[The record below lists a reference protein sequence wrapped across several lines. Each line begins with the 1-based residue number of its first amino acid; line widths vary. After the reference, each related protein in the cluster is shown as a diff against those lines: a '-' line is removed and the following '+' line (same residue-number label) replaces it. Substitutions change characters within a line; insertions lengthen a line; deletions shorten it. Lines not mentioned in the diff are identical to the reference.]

1 MKKTIILLT
10 LLRLLLASCGEQA
23 KPAESSAPEAES
35 SETASESLGQEEE
48 LLALQAELKEA
59 NQDLAEANR
68 RISTLE
74 AQIDSLVARLERL
87 EPLKLEDLQQEALR
101 LTAELEDAT
110 AELEEQTQLAA
121 SLQAEVTRL
130 EANLGGSQPS
140 LILRC
145 IPIAIDHPSNW
156 HRLLLV
162 QDEKF
167 RVILYLRYPD
177 GETVEITRKNLNMDG
192 YIAPSPDGKHIAYN
206 NYSWEFNTPIYLYDL
221 ETKETRTLPASLPE
235 DETPSAMC
243 WLDSR
248 YLLFVCQFDHG
259 TIVQGGDVYYYD
271 IETDKHGKIIETDDP
286 GMLQINDFHRY
297 DDFILL
303 TATQLEE
310 EYLDPID
317 DKYFTVSY
325 EQIYDLIETGTL
337 LTLKSED
344 EI

>member
-1 MKKTIILLT
+1 MKKLTILITMLC
-10 LLRLLLASCGEQA
+10 LLLASCGEQA

-101 LTAELEDAT
+101 LTAELE
-110 AELEEQTQLAA
+110 EQTRLAA
-121 SLQAEVTRL
+121 SLQAEVNRL
-130 EANLGGSQPS
+130 EANLAGSQPS
-140 LILRC
+140 LILKS
-145 IPIAIDHPSNW
+145 IPITIDYPSNW

-162 QDEKF
+162 QDENF
-167 RVILYLRYPD
+167 HQTLYLRYPD
-177 GETVEITRKNLNMDG
+177 GETVKIANIVSEDG
-192 YIAPSPDGKHIAYN
+192 FIAPSPDGKHIAFN
-206 NYSWEFNTPIYLYDL
+206 NYSWEYNTPIYLYNV
-221 ETKETRTLPASLPE
+221 ETKETRTLPTSLPE

-303 TATQLEE
+303 TATQLED

-325 EQIYDLIETGTL
+325 EQIYDLIETGDL
-337 LTLKSED
+337 LVLKAD
-344 EI
+344 EEI

>member
-1 MKKTIILLT
+1 MKKLTILIALLC
-10 LLRLLLASCGEQA
+10 LLLASCGEQA

-35 SETASESLGQEEE
+35 SETVSESLGQGED
-48 LLALQAELKEA
+48 LSALQAEL
-59 NQDLAEANR
+59 AEANR
-68 RISTLE
+68 KISTLE

-87 EPLKLEDLQQEALR
+87 EPLKLEDLQQEVLR
-101 LTAELEDAT
+101 LTAELEKAT
-110 AELEEQTQLAA
+110 AALEEQTQLAA

-130 EANLGGSQPS
+130 EANLAGSPPS
-140 LILRC
+140 LILRS
-145 IPIAIDHPSNW
+145 IPIAIDYPSNW

-162 QDEKF
+162 QDENWRKT
-167 RVILYLRYPD
+167 LYLRYPD
-177 GETVEITRKNLNMDG
+177 GETAEIAPIASDDG
-192 YIAPSPDGKHIAYN
+192 YIVPSPDGKHIAYN
-206 NYSWEFNTPIYLYDL
+206 HYSWEFNTPIYLYDL
-221 ETKETRTLPASLPE
+221 ETKETRTLPTSLPE

-286 GMLQINDFHRY
+286 GMLQINDFHKY

-317 DKYFTVSY
+317 DKYFTVTY
-325 EQIYDLIETGTL
+325 EQIYDLIETNTL

>member
-1 MKKTIILLT
+1 MKKLTILITMLC
-10 LLRLLLASCGEQA
+10 LLLASCGEQA
-23 KPAESSAPEAES
+23 KPAESSTPEAES

-48 LLALQAELKEA
+48 LLALQAELK
-59 NQDLAEANR
+59 EANR

-101 LTAELEDAT
+101 LTAELEKAT
-110 AELEEQTQLAA
+110 AALEEQTQLAA
-121 SLQAEVTRL
+121 SLQAEVNRL
-130 EANLGGSQPS
+130 NANLAGSQPS
-140 LILRC
+140 LILKS
-145 IPIAIDHPSNW
+145 IPITIDYPSNW

-162 QDEKF
+162 QDENF
-167 RVILYLRYPD
+167 HQTLYLRYPD
-177 GETVEITRKNLNMDG
+177 GETVKIANIVSNDG
-192 YIAPSPDGKHIAYN
+192 YIVPSPDGKHIAYN
-206 NYSWEFNTPIYLYDL
+206 NYSWEYNTPIYLYNV
-221 ETKETRTLPASLPE
+221 ETKETRTLPTSLPE

>member
-1 MKKTIILLT
+1 MKKLTILIT
-10 LLRLLLASCGEQA
+10 LLCLLLASCGEQA

-74 AQIDSLVARLERL
+74 AQIESLVARLERL
-87 EPLKLEDLQQEALR
+87 EPLKLEDLQQEVIR
-101 LTAELEDAT
+101 LT
-110 AELEEQTQLAA
+110 AELEEQTRLAA
-121 SLQAEVTRL
+121 SLQAEVNRL
-130 EANLGGSQPS
+130 NANLAGSQPS
-140 LILRC
+140 LILKS
-145 IPIAIDHPSNW
+145 IPITIDYPSNW

-162 QDEKF
+162 QDENF
-167 RVILYLRYPD
+167 HQTLYLRYPD
-177 GETVEITRKNLNMDG
+177 GETVKIANIVSMDG
-192 YIAPSPDGKHIAYN
+192 SIAPSPDGKHIAFN
-206 NYSWEFNTPIYLYDL
+206 NYSWEYNTPIYLYNV
-221 ETKETRTLPASLPE
+221 ETKETRTLPTSLPE

-286 GMLQINDFHRY
+286 GMLQINDFHKY

-317 DKYFTVSY
+317 DKYFTVTY

>member
-10 LLRLLLASCGEQA
+10 LLCLLLASCGEQA

-35 SETASESLGQEEE
+35 SETVSESLGQEEE

-130 EANLGGSQPS
+130 EANLAGSQPS
-140 LILRC
+140 LILKS
-145 IPIAIDHPSNW
+145 IPITIDYPSNW

-162 QDEKF
+162 QDENF
-167 RVILYLRYPD
+167 HQTLYLRYPD
-177 GETVEITRKNLNMDG
+177 GETVKIANIVSKDG
-192 YIAPSPDGKHIAYN
+192 SIAPSPDGKHIAFN
-206 NYSWEFNTPIYLYDL
+206 NYSWEYNTPIYLYDL
-221 ETKETRTLPASLPE
+221 ETKETRTLPTSLPE

-248 YLLFVCQFDHG
+248 YLLFVCQFDQG
-259 TIVQGGDVYYYD
+259 TIVQGGDMYYYD

-317 DKYFTVSY
+317 DKYFTVTY

>member
-1 MKKTIILLT
+1 MKKLTILIALLC
-10 LLRLLLASCGEQA
+10 LLLASCGEQA

-35 SETASESLGQEEE
+35 SETASKSLDQEEE

-59 NQDLAEANR
+59 NR
-68 RISTLE
+68 KISILE

-101 LTAELEDAT
+101 LTAELEKAT
-110 AELEEQTQLAA
+110 AALEAQTQLAA
-121 SLQAEVTRL
+121 SLQAEVNRL
-130 EANLGGSQPS
+130 NANLAGSQPS
-140 LILRC
+140 LILKS
-145 IPIAIDHPSNW
+145 IPITIDYPSNW

-162 QDEKF
+162 QDENWRKT
-167 RVILYLRYPD
+167 LYLRYPD
-177 GETVEITRKNLNMDG
+177 GETVEIAPIASNDG

-221 ETKETRTLPASLPE
+221 ETKETRTLPTSLPE

-317 DKYFTVSY
+317 DKYFTVTY

>member
-1 MKKTIILLT
+1 MKKLTILIT
-10 LLRLLLASCGEQA
+10 LLCLLLASCGEQA

-35 SETASESLGQEEE
+35 SETASESLGREEE
-48 LLALQAELKEA
+48 LLALQAELT
-59 NQDLAEANR
+59 EANR
-68 RISTLE
+68 KISTLE

-101 LTAELEDAT
+101 LTAELE
-110 AELEEQTQLAA
+110 EQTQLAA

-130 EANLGGSQPS
+130 EANLAGSQPS
-140 LILRC
+140 LILKS
-145 IPIAIDHPSNW
+145 IPITIDYPSNW

-162 QDEKF
+162 QDENF
-167 RVILYLRYPD
+167 HQTLYLRYPD
-177 GETVEITRKNLNMDG
+177 GETVKIANIVSEDG
-192 YIAPSPDGKHIAYN
+192 SIAPSPDGKHIAFN
-206 NYSWEFNTPIYLYDL
+206 NYSWEYNTPIYLYDL
-221 ETKETRTLPASLPE
+221 ETKETRTLPTSLPE

>member
-1 MKKTIILLT
+1 
-10 LLRLLLASCGEQA
+10 
-23 KPAESSAPEAES
+23 
-35 SETASESLGQEEE
+35 
-48 LLALQAELKEA
+48 
-59 NQDLAEANR
+59 
-68 RISTLE
+68 
-74 AQIDSLVARLERL
+74 
-87 EPLKLEDLQQEALR
+87 
-101 LTAELEDAT
+101 
-110 AELEEQTQLAA
+110 
-121 SLQAEVTRL
+121 
-130 EANLGGSQPS
+130 
-140 LILRC
+140 LILRS

-177 GETVEITRKNLNMDG
+177 GETVEITRKNLNKDG
-192 YIAPSPDGKHIAYN
+192 YIVPSPDGKHIAYN
-206 NYSWEFNTPIYLYDL
+206 NYSWEFNTPIYLYNV
-221 ETKETRTLPASLPE
+221 ETKETRTLPTSLPE

-317 DKYFTVSY
+317 DKYFTVTY

>member
-1 MKKTIILLT
+1 MKKLTILIALLC
-10 LLRLLLASCGEQA
+10 LLLASCGEQA

-87 EPLKLEDLQQEALR
+87 EPLKLEDLQQEVIR
-101 LTAELEDAT
+101 LTAELEA
-110 AELEEQTQLAA
+110 QTQLAA
-121 SLQAEVTRL
+121 SLQAEVNRL
-130 EANLGGSQPS
+130 NANLAGSQPS
-140 LILRC
+140 LILKS
-145 IPIAIDHPSNW
+145 IPITIDYPSNW

-162 QDEKF
+162 QDENF
-167 RVILYLRYPD
+167 HQTLYLRYPD
-177 GETVEITRKNLNMDG
+177 GETVKIANIVSKDG
-192 YIAPSPDGKHIAYN
+192 FIAPSPDGKHIAFN
-206 NYSWEFNTPIYLYDL
+206 NYSWEYNTPIYLYNV
-221 ETKETRTLPASLPE
+221 ETKETRTLPTSLPE

-303 TATQLEE
+303 TATQLED

-325 EQIYDLIETGTL
+325 EQIYDLIEKGDL
-337 LTLKSED
+337 LVLKAD
-344 EI
+344 EEV

>member
-1 MKKTIILLT
+1 MKKLTILIT
-10 LLRLLLASCGEQA
+10 LLCLLLASCGEQA

-48 LLALQAELKEA
+48 QLALQAELK
-59 NQDLAEANR
+59 EANR

-101 LTAELEDAT
+101 LTAELEA
-110 AELEEQTQLAA
+110 QTQLAA
-121 SLQAEVTRL
+121 SLQAEVNRL
-130 EANLGGSQPS
+130 NANLAGSQPS
-140 LILRC
+140 LILKS
-145 IPIAIDHPSNW
+145 IPITIDYPSNW

-177 GETVEITRKNLNMDG
+177 GETVKIANIVSNDG
-192 YIAPSPDGKHIAYN
+192 YIVPSPDGKHIAYN

-221 ETKETRTLPASLPE
+221 ETKETRTLPTSLPE

>member
-1 MKKTIILLT
+1 MKKLTILIT
-10 LLRLLLASCGEQA
+10 LLCLLLASCGEQA

-48 LLALQAELKEA
+48 LLTLQAELKEA

-87 EPLKLEDLQQEALR
+87 EPLKLEDLQQEVIR
-101 LTAELEDAT
+101 LTK
-110 AELEEQTQLAA
+110 ELEEQTRLAA
-121 SLQAEVTRL
+121 SLQAEVNRL
-130 EANLGGSQPS
+130 NANLAGSQPS
-140 LILRC
+140 LILKS
-145 IPIAIDHPSNW
+145 IPITIDYPSNW

-162 QDEKF
+162 QDENF
-167 RVILYLRYPD
+167 HQTLYLRYPD
-177 GETVEITRKNLNMDG
+177 GETVKIANIVSKDG
-192 YIAPSPDGKHIAYN
+192 SIAPSPDGKHIAFN
-206 NYSWEFNTPIYLYDL
+206 NYSWEYNTPIYLYNV
-221 ETKETRTLPASLPE
+221 ETKETRTLPTSLPE

-271 IETDKHGKIIETDDP
+271 IETDKHCKIIETDDP

-310 EYLDPID
+310 EYLDPVD
-317 DKYFTVSY
+317 DKYFTVTY

>member
-10 LLRLLLASCGEQA
+10 LLCLLLASCGEQA
-23 KPAESSAPEAES
+23 KPAESSAPDAES
-35 SETASESLGQEEE
+35 SETASESLGQEE

-101 LTAELEDAT
+101 LTAELE
-110 AELEEQTQLAA
+110 EQTRLAA
-121 SLQAEVTRL
+121 SLQAEVNRL
-130 EANLGGSQPS
+130 NANLAGSQPS
-140 LILRC
+140 LILKS
-145 IPIAIDHPSNW
+145 IPITIDYPSNW

-162 QDEKF
+162 QDENWRKT
-167 RVILYLRYPD
+167 LYLRYPD
-177 GETVEITRKNLNMDG
+177 GETVEIAPIAGNDG
-192 YIAPSPDGKHIAYN
+192 YIVPSPDGKHIAYN

-221 ETKETRTLPASLPE
+221 ETKETRTLPTSLPE

>member
-1 MKKTIILLT
+1 MKKLTILITMLC
-10 LLRLLLASCGEQA
+10 LLLASCGEQA
-23 KPAESSAPEAES
+23 KPAESSTPEAES

-48 LLALQAELKEA
+48 LLALQAELK
-59 NQDLAEANR
+59 EANR

-101 LTAELEDAT
+101 LTAELE
-110 AELEEQTQLAA
+110 EQTQLAA

-140 LILRC
+140 LILRS

-177 GETVEITRKNLNMDG
+177 GETVEITRKNLNKDG
-192 YIAPSPDGKHIAYN
+192 SIAPSPDGKHIAYN
-206 NYSWEFNTPIYLYDL
+206 NYTWEFNTPIYLYDL
-221 ETKETRTLPASLPE
+221 ETKETRTLPTSLPE

-317 DKYFTVSY
+317 DKYFTVTY

>member
-1 MKKTIILLT
+1 MKKLTILIALLC
-10 LLRLLLASCGEQA
+10 LLLASCGEQA

-48 LLALQAELKEA
+48 LLALQAELT
-59 NQDLAEANR
+59 EANR
-68 RISTLE
+68 KISTLE

-101 LTAELEDAT
+101 LS

-130 EANLGGSQPS
+130 EANLADSQPS
-140 LILRC
+140 LILKS
-145 IPIAIDHPSNW
+145 IPITIDYPSNW

-162 QDEKF
+162 QDENWRKT
-167 RVILYLRYPD
+167 LYLRYPD
-177 GETVEITRKNLNMDG
+177 GETVKIANIVSEDG
-192 YIAPSPDGKHIAYN
+192 SIAPSPDGKHIAYN

-221 ETKETRTLPASLPE
+221 ETKETRTLPTSLPE

-286 GMLQINDFHRY
+286 GMLQINDFHKY

>member
-1 MKKTIILLT
+1 MKKLTILIT
-10 LLRLLLASCGEQA
+10 LLCLLLASCGEQA

-59 NQDLAEANR
+59 NQK
-68 RISTLE
+68 ISTLE

-101 LTAELEDAT
+101 LTAELE
-110 AELEEQTQLAA
+110 EQTQLAA
-121 SLQAEVTRL
+121 SLQAEVNRL
-130 EANLGGSQPS
+130 NANLAGSQPS
-140 LILRC
+140 LILKS
-145 IPIAIDHPSNW
+145 IPITIDYPSNW

-162 QDEKF
+162 QDENW
-167 RVILYLRYPD
+167 RQTLYLRYPD
-177 GETVEITRKNLNMDG
+177 GETVEIAPIASNDG
-192 YIAPSPDGKHIAYN
+192 YIVPSPDGKHIAYN

-221 ETKETRTLPASLPE
+221 ETKETRTLPTSLPE

-248 YLLFVCQFDHG
+248 YLLFVCQFDQG

-286 GMLQINDFHRY
+286 GMLQINDFQKY

>member
-1 MKKTIILLT
+1 MKKLTILIALLC
-10 LLRLLLASCGEQA
+10 LLLASCGEQA

-48 LLALQAELKEA
+48 LLALQAELT
-59 NQDLAEANR
+59 EANR
-68 RISTLE
+68 KISTLE

-101 LTAELEDAT
+101 LTAELE
-110 AELEEQTQLAA
+110 ERTQLAV
-121 SLQAEVTRL
+121 SLQAEVNRL
-130 EANLGGSQPS
+130 NANLAGSQPS
-140 LILRC
+140 LILKS
-145 IPIAIDHPSNW
+145 IPITIDYPSNW

-162 QDEKF
+162 QDENW
-167 RVILYLRYPD
+167 RQTLYLRYPD
-177 GETVEITRKNLNMDG
+177 GETVKIANIVSNDG
-192 YIAPSPDGKHIAYN
+192 YIVPSPDGKHIAYN

-221 ETKETRTLPASLPE
+221 ETKETRTLPTSLPE

>member
-1 MKKTIILLT
+1 MKKLTILITMLC
-10 LLRLLLASCGEQA
+10 LLLASCGEQA

-74 AQIDSLVARLERL
+74 AQIESLVARLERL

-101 LTAELEDAT
+101 LTAELE
-110 AELEEQTQLAA
+110 EQTRLAA
-121 SLQAEVTRL
+121 SLQAEVNRL
-130 EANLGGSQPS
+130 EANLAGSQPS
-140 LILRC
+140 LILKS
-145 IPIAIDHPSNW
+145 IPITIDYPSNW

-162 QDEKF
+162 QDENF
-167 RVILYLRYPD
+167 HQTLYLRYPD
-177 GETVEITRKNLNMDG
+177 GETVKIANIVSEDG
-192 YIAPSPDGKHIAYN
+192 FIAPSPDGKHIAFN
-206 NYSWEFNTPIYLYDL
+206 NYSWEYNTPIYLYNV
-221 ETKETRTLPASLPE
+221 ETKETRTLPTSLPE

-303 TATQLEE
+303 TATQLED

-325 EQIYDLIETGTL
+325 EQIYDLIETGDL
-337 LTLKSED
+337 LVLKAD
-344 EI
+344 EEI

>member
-10 LLRLLLASCGEQA
+10 LLCLLLASCGEQA

-87 EPLKLEDLQQEALR
+87 EPLKLEDLQQEAFR
-101 LTAELEDAT
+101 LTAELEKVT

-140 LILRC
+140 LILRS
-145 IPIAIDHPSNW
+145 IPIAIDYPSNW

-162 QDEKF
+162 QDENW
-167 RVILYLRYPD
+167 RITLYLRYPD
-177 GETVEITRKNLNMDG
+177 GETVEIAPIASNDG
-192 YIAPSPDGKHIAYN
+192 YIVPSPDGKHIAYN

-221 ETKETRTLPASLPE
+221 ETKETRTLPTSLPE

-297 DDFILL
+297 DDFMIL

>member
-10 LLRLLLASCGEQA
+10 LLCLLLASCGEQA

-140 LILRC
+140 LILRS

-162 QDEKF
+162 QDENWRKT
-167 RVILYLRYPD
+167 LYLRYPD
-177 GETVEITRKNLNMDG
+177 GETVEIAPITSDDG
-192 YIAPSPDGKHIAYN
+192 YIVPSPDGKHIAYN

-221 ETKETRTLPASLPE
+221 ETKETRTLPTSLPE